1 MQQVVM
7 GGVGMQRSTD
17 LLLWD
22 VTELYPDLLLG
33 RRLVMVRDDNDR

>member
-1 MQQVVM
+1 
-7 GGVGMQRSTD
+7 MQRSTD

-33 RRLVMVRDDNDR
+33 REIGYGEG